1 MSENEKPTVVDGGE
15 IERSYQPAT
24 QDPSAMLSGAPNGE
38 GKADEERIAALYG
51 RLRGS
56 RRFLDAILAFCREG
70 RSEEEVAEEVARLK
84 KREFCIYGGDVL
96 CAHLVQAGALERIEP
111 AGEGVRVVEVD
122 GVQYLEPTS
131 ARPGG
136 SGADID
142 GQGAEG
148 GAGTSGPARLKTTAA
163 GLSALVRE
171 HDLGRFRVVLS
182 EDAGYENI
190 YRMLLDCCANEG
202 GATATQLG
210 DAVDGQP
217 EVQEPRLYASYF
229 YDKLAE
235 CDLIEWVG
243 KAWVITELGQRAV
256 RYLDGRQ

>member
-1 MSENEKPTVVDGGE
+1 M
-15 IERSYQPAT
+15 
-24 QDPSAMLSGAPNGE
+24 
-38 GKADEERIAALYG
+38 
-51 RLRGS
+51 
-56 RRFLDAILAFCREG
+56 
-70 RSEEEVAEEVARLK
+70 
-84 KREFCIYGGDVL
+84 
-96 CAHLVQAGALERIEP
+96 
-111 AGEGVRVVEVD
+111 
-122 GVQYLEPTS
+122 
-131 ARPGG
+131 
-136 SGADID
+136 
-142 GQGAEG
+142 
-148 GAGTSGPARLKTTAA
+148 
-163 GLSALVRE
+163 
-171 HDLGRFRVVLS
+171 LS